1 VTVNAASGSSRAQDQ
16 TPRPAISVVVPTRD
30 RPEMLERCLRSLA
43 SAVDQGDEM
52 IVVDSASI
60 SCNAETIREL
70 AEKVGAIHVRCER
83 PGASTARN
91 TGWKE
96 ASHSI
101 VAYVDDD
108 TWVGD
113 DWADSLAACFS
124 SDPPPDFVTGRI
136 EIPPGQRPRLPI
148 AVKRDRHPVVLD
160 RAARGLLGHS
170 ANVAVRRS
178 AMEAV
183 NGFDEALGA
192 GARFKGGEDGDLF
205 DRLLAIGCVGRY
217 EPTALS
223 WHDQWRDLSE
233 LARVDF
239 GYGIGEG
246 AQIAKLVR
254 SDTSRAKTVALE
266 YLWRW
271 GLVEA
276 WRALRSNH
284 RFLLLTTTLRLLG
297 LLRGFVSG
305 MATPVEKGHYR
316 CEPRRSRQSSR
327 LVRDDAGV
335 RLSRS
340 PNTDLEKVRSV

>member
-1 VTVNAASGSSRAQDQ
+1 VIVKAASGSARARQP

-30 RPEMLERCLRSLA
+30 RPEMLERCLGSLA

-60 SCNAETIREL
+60 SRNADTIKQL
-70 AEKVGAIHVRCER
+70 AEKVGAIHLRCER
-83 PGASTARN
+83 PGASRARN
-91 TGWKE
+91 AGWKE
-96 ASHSI
+96 ASRSI

-124 SDPPPDFVTGRI
+124 KDPPPDFVTGRI

-148 AVKRDRHPVVLD
+148 AVKRDRDPVVLD
-160 RAARGLLGHS
+160 RTVRGLLGHS
-170 ANVAVRRS
+170 ANVGVRRS
-178 AMEAV
+178 AMETV
-183 NGFDEALGA
+183 GGFDEALGA

-217 EPTALS
+217 EPAALS

-254 SDTSRAKTVALE
+254 SDTSRAQTVAME

-271 GLVEA
+271 GLVEV

-316 CEPRRSRQSSR
+316 CGNQRPQRSSR
-327 LVRDDAGV
+327 LVRTDPGV
-335 RLSRS
+335 RSSRS
-340 PNTDLEKVRSV
+340 TNTDPGKVASV